1 MKEYAVILLAAVLCG
16 GVITIITELRGRL
29 LSPVRRRENVE
40 IVALVA
46 AREGAEGLEETVRGL
61 MWLSETGRASMPL
74 LIAVSEP
81 TDEARR
87 RAIRLAE
94 KAGGEVIDSG
104 ELSIKLQEVLWT
116 REEQQ
121 R

>member
-1 MKEYAVILLAAVLCG
+1 MKEYAVILLAAIFCG

-29 LSPVRRRENVE
+29 LAPVRRRENVE
-40 IVALVA
+40 IFAVVA
-46 AREGAEGLEETVRGL
+46 AKEGAEGLEETVRGL

-74 LIAVSEP
+74 LIALHEP

-87 RAIRLAE
+87 RALRLAE
-94 KAGGEVIDSG
+94 KAGGEVFDSG

-116 REEQQ
+116 REEQE